1 MLQSFRLALR
11 SLAGSKLRSFLTML
25 GIIIGVAAV
34 ILLVS
39 LMSGMTSY
47 ISDSFSDLGTNQIS
61 VSVTN
66 TESRSVEPEDLY
78 EVLDENG
85 SLLYE
90 LSPTVSA
97 MGSVRRGSETL
108 RTTSVTGVS
117 EGYAEISSLAV
128 SSGRFISYSDIV
140 SEQKV
145 CVIGSYVSLALF
157 DGEDPLGQTIKLNG
171 EPYTVVGVLA
181 EKAGSEEGSSDD
193 AIYLPYTSAAK
204 LSMSSDITSYIFT
217 VDSDRIEQ
225 AQAVIESALYEIFL
239 SEDFYTVTTL
249 SEMLETVES
258 ITGMMTALLV
268 GIAAISL
275 LVAGIGI
282 MNIQLVSVSERTRE
296 IGIRK
301 SLGARQRVILRQFI
315 IEAGLQSSIGGLL
328 GIALGSGLTVIAS
341 SLIGFDAPPSMT
353 AILLSFLVSAG
364 IGVLFGYMPA
374 RRAARLNPIDALRS
388 E

>member
-117 EGYAEISSLAV
+117 EGYAEISSLGV